1 MTYAIVRPA
10 RLDLD
15 SYARATGLHPQ
26 AVRRLVA
33 LGLLEPARNARGEL
47 CFAPA
52 QVAAAGRIQRLHEG
66 LSINYAAIGL
76 VIDLLDRI
84 ETLEA
89 ALRDLSRR
97 R

>member
-1 MTYAIVRPA
+1 MTYALVHVE

-33 LGLLEPARNARGEL
+33 LGLLDPGTNAGGEW
-47 CFAPA
+47 CFAPS
-52 QVAAAGRIQRLHEG
+52 QVAAAARIQRLHEG
-66 LSINYAAIGL
+66 LTLNYAAIGV

-84 ETLEA
+84 DELEA
-89 ALRDLSRR
+89 ALRDLAR
-97 R
+97 